1 MIGKKV
7 IETNPITIAES
18 KELLKTRAE
27 SYELTYEQ
35 NLALDHVTKF
45 SKLDSESAH
54 DLVDELNDV
63 VKKTQA
69 VKLTD
74 ILPKD
79 MADMR
84 LMFAK
89 ERGSHKKEE
98 LEKLLEIINKYRA
111 EPQS

>member
-7 IETNPITIAES
+7 IETDPITSAEAKKML
-18 KELLKTRAE
+18 KERSDST
-27 SYELTYEQ
+27 ELNYEQ

-45 SKLDSESAH
+45 TKIDPEKSVE
-54 DLVDELNDV
+54 LVNELAEI

-69 VKLTD
+69 VKLAD
-74 ILPKD
+74 IMPKD
-79 MADMR
+79 LADMR

-98 LEKLLEIINKYRA
+98 METLLKIIDKYR
-111 EPQS
+111 EEE

>member
-7 IETNPITIAES
+7 LENNPITMAEV
-18 KELLKTRAE
+18 KEMLEERSQFIE
-27 SYELTYEQ
+27 PTYEQ

-45 SKLDSESAH
+45 AKLDSETS
-54 DLVDELNDV
+54 DKLVGELQEII
-63 VKKTQA
+63 KKTQA
-69 VKLTD
+69 VRLTN
-74 ILPKD
+74 IMPED

-98 LEKLLEIINKYRA
+98 LEQLLNIINQYR
-111 EPQS
+111 EQP